1 MADDKKKPVPK
12 QFNPLH
18 NKSMDKILEEY
29 AGFHSEKSL
38 KQNEKFVGHRRD
50 NLYFGIVK
58 HLEQHG
64 KDPAT
69 GLFNHYG
76 YADFDNKKQWTED
89 LLHKVLTP
97 SIADHYGPDAAKAY
111 ASNHEMFRQYVEQF
125 MGRGEYTYDQIV
137 ELLSEKENLKEGF
150 YKDEQVSA
158 LFENYL
164 RATSPVVRSVG
175 MYAQHIKHH
184 AKYDDVLKFA
194 DKRLGV
200 HKFKHKAGV
209 GVETL
214 LDSIAKI
221 ANPKFKP
228 EKSKVYEPLPEKK
241 K

>member
-1 MADDKKKPVPK
+1 MADDKKKPTPK

-18 NKSMDKILEEY
+18 NKSMDKILEDY
-29 AGFHSEKSL
+29 AGLHSEKSL
-38 KQNEKFVGHRRD
+38 EKNEQATGHRRD
-50 NLYFGIVK
+50 NIYFGIVK

-64 KDPAT
+64 KDPKT

-97 SIADHYGPDAAKAY
+97 AIADHYGEEAAAAY

-137 ELLSEKENLKEGF
+137 EILSEKRNLKDGF
-150 YKDEQVSA
+150 YNDEQVNK
-158 LFENYL
+158 LFDNYL
-164 RATSPVVRSVG
+164 TATSPVIRQVS
-175 MYAQHIKHH
+175 MYKQHIKHH

-194 DKRLGV
+194 DKQLGA

-214 LDSIAKI
+214 LDTIAKT
-221 ANPKFKP
+221 ARADFKP
-228 EKSKVYEPLPEKK
+228 KKGKVYEPLPEKK